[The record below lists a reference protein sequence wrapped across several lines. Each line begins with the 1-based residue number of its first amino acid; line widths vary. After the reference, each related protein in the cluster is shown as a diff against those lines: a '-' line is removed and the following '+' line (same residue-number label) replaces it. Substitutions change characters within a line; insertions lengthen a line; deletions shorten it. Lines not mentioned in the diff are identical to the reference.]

1 MTLQPLR
8 SIRVVP
14 LAAAVAFCSFFPL
27 SASAQQRTLDGV
39 NFTGPLITPNPAG
52 LPKGHWYIEPYLV
65 RVDSSAYYDGSGQRR
80 RSDEDSGAWVTVV
93 PFIYGFSERVT
104 GQVNLSASTAE
115 SGRARSSGFRAGD
128 TTAKL
133 QYLLQAPSADG
144 TRPAVSV
151 ALSQRYATG
160 SYDRIAGNPLNAQG
174 DGVQRTSLSLAA
186 QQVVWMPNDRPLR
199 WRGQLTASP
208 APSRV
213 ALHGSSVY
221 GTPDGFRGS
230 IARGSLLG
238 VSAAAEYSFNS
249 RWVGVMEFSASRE
262 SQRQL
267 TGYAPDADGVARRI
281 DERRPSSSS
290 ITLAPA
296 IEYHFS
302 PSIGLIAGVEFSVAG
317 RNSGHFVSPQVALG
331 MFF

>member
-1 MTLQPLR
+1 MIVHPLR
-8 SIRVVP
+8 SIRTVP
-14 LAAAVAFCSFFPL
+14 LVAAAAFGSFFPML
-27 SASAQQRTLDGV
+27 AVAQQRSLDGV

-52 LPKGHWYIEPYLV
+52 TRKGHWYIEPYLV
-65 RVDSSAYYDGSGQRR
+65 RVDSSSSYDGSGQRR
-80 RSDEDSGAWVTVV
+80 RRDDDSGAWATVV
-93 PFIYGFSERVT
+93 PIAYGFSERVT
-104 GQVNLSASTAE
+104 GQVNLSATSAE
-115 SGRARSSGFRAGD
+115 SGRSRSSGFRAGD

-160 SYDRIAGNPLNAQG
+160 SYDRITGNPLDAQG
-174 DGVQRTSLSLAA
+174 DGVQRTSLALAA
-186 QQVVWMPNDRPLR
+186 QQVVWMPNERPLR
-199 WRGQLTASP
+199 WRAQLTASP

-213 ALHGSSVY
+213 ALHDNSVY

-249 RWVGVMEFSASRE
+249 RWVGVMEVSASRE

-267 TGYAPDADGVARRI
+267 TGYAPDADGVLQRI

-296 IEYHFS
+296 VEYHFNS
-302 PSIGLIAGVEFSVAG
+302 RFGLIAGVEFSVAG
-317 RNSGHFVSPQVALG
+317 RNTSHFIKPQVALG